1 MSTRGH
7 GVVVHVFDDTDDPK
21 KPDAVFCNNWFS
33 SHENGLVIVYP
44 MMAANRR
51 IERREDTIQ
60 CLKDNKKVGIQT
72 QDSKQD

>member
-33 SHENGLVIVYP
+33 CHENGLVVVYP

-51 IERREDTIQ
+51 IERRNDIIQ
-60 CLKDNKKVGIQT
+60 FLKDNNKVGI
-72 QDSKQD
+72 